1 MGLGPSRDPNRGGN
15 PPIRVAPRE
24 HPLMKSL
31 FITQQDGPKGSPVHI
46 APEPIETASG
56 ECLVAVT
63 LAGICGTDLQILEGY
78 AGFSGVPGHEFVGV
92 VETAPAGDRHWIGRR
107 VVGEINVGCGTCDWC
122 RTDTANHCP
131 ARSVLGIKGRAGA
144 FASHL
149 SLPASNLREVPAVL
163 DDETAV
169 FVEPTAAACQILTQ
183 FNFESTTRVA
193 VIGDGRMALLVG
205 QVLRTTGAAVT
216 LLGKH
221 ERKLKVASD
230 LGMTARRSTDEL
242 PVSHFDVT
250 VDVTGRPAG
259 LRRAMEL
266 VRPRGTVIMKSTFH
280 GETPVILWP
289 AVVDEVTIVGS
300 RCGPFA
306 EAIALLAGGHIQT
319 RPLVETTY
327 PLENFDAAFTAARS
341 GLKVLLRP

>member
-1 MGLGPSRDPNRGGN
+1 
-15 PPIRVAPRE
+15 
-24 HPLMKSL
+24 MKSL
-31 FITQQDGPKGSPVHI
+31 VIAPQDVSHGSPVHI
-46 APEPIETASG
+46 TQEPIETRAG
-56 ECLVAVT
+56 ECRVAVT
-63 LAGICGTDLQILEGY
+63 LAGICGTDLQVLEGY

-107 VVGEINVGCGTCDWC
+107 VVGEINVGCGTCSWC

-131 ARSVLGIKGRAGA
+131 SRSVLGIQGRAGA

-149 SLPASNLREVPAVL
+149 SLPADNLHEVPDVL

-183 FNFESTTRVA
+183 FSFESTTRVA

-221 ERKLKVASD
+221 ERKLRVASD

-250 VDVTGRPAG
+250 VDVTGRPTG
-259 LRRAMEL
+259 LLRAMEL
-266 VRPRGTVIMKSTFH
+266 VRPRGTVVMKSTFH
-280 GETPVILWP
+280 GETPITLWP
-289 AVVDEVTIVGS
+289 AVVDEVTLVGS
-300 RCGPFA
+300 RCGSFA
-306 EAIALLAGGHIQT
+306 DAIALLADGRVHT
-319 RPLVETTY
+319 APLIAGTY
-327 PLENFDAAFTAARS
+327 ALEEHVTAFDTARS
-341 GLKVLLRP
+341 KLKVLLRP